1 MLRSVFGK
9 VVHDQ
14 WRIVLGWAAFAAI
27 WPAMYVALYPS
38 IGALGEMQ
46 RMLEQFPPGL
56 REFFASSSLNL
67 GTPEGFLNMELFTFV
82 APLLVLAYTVVV
94 CGGATAG
101 EEERGTMDLLLA
113 NPIPRWRIVVEKSAA
128 FVIGTIVIGIGMLIG
143 AAIGA
148 SAVEID
154 LDLWLVGQAIASSC
168 LLGFALG
175 GLALALGALTGR
187 RWLAAGAS
195 LMVVIAGFFL
205 NGLGALVDWLE
216 PWRPL
221 SPFYHYIA
229 NDPLSNG
236 LDAGHALVLVAWAVI
251 GGAIAVLAF
260 ERRDLAR

>member
-9 VVHDQ
+9 VIHDQ
-14 WRIVLGWAAFAAI
+14 WRIVLGWAVFAGI

-38 IGALGEMQ
+38 IGALGEME
-46 RMLEQFPPGL
+46 RMLEQFPPAL
-56 REFFASSSLNL
+56 RELFASSNVSLSS
-67 GTPEGFLNMELFTFV
+67 PEGFLNMELFSFV
-82 APLLVLAYTVVV
+82 APLLVQAYIVVV

-128 FVIGTIVIGIGMLIG
+128 FVLGTMVIGLGMWIG
-143 AAIGA
+143 AALGA
-148 SAVEID
+148 AAVEID
-154 LDLWLVGQAIASSC
+154 LDMWLVGQAIASSC
-168 LLGFALG
+168 LLGFAFG

-187 RWLAAGAS
+187 RWLAAGVS
-195 LMVVIAGFFL
+195 LMTAIAAFFL

-229 NDPLSNG
+229 NDPLTNG
-236 LDAGHALVLVAWAVI
+236 LDAGNVLVLLAWAVI
-251 GGAIAVLAF
+251 GGIIAVVAF
-260 ERRDLAR
+260 ERRNLAR

>member
-9 VVHDQ
+9 VLHDQ
-14 WRIVLGWAAFAAI
+14 WRLVLGWAAFSGI

-38 IGALGEMQ
+38 IGGLGELEK
-46 RMLEQFPPGL
+46 MLNEFPPAI

-67 GTPEGFLNMELFTFV
+67 STPEGFLNLELFTFV
-82 APLLVLAYTVVV
+82 APLLVLAYTVIVG
-94 CGGATAG
+94 GGATAG

-113 NPIPRWRIVVEKSAA
+113 NPIPRWRIVVEKAAA
-128 FVIGTIVIGIGMLIG
+128 FAVGTAVIGLGMWIG
-143 AAIGA
+143 AALGA
-148 SAVEID
+148 VAVTVD
-154 LDLWLVGQAIASSC
+154 LDLWLVGQAIGSAV
-168 LLGFALG
+168 LLGYALG

-187 RWLAAGAS
+187 RWLAAGIS

-216 PWRPL
+216 PWRPI
-221 SPFYHYIA
+221 SPFYQYIS

-236 LDAGHALVLVAWAVI
+236 IDPANAAVLLAWALVSGIVAVI
-251 GGAIAVLAF
+251 AF

>member
-46 RMLEQFPPGL
+46 KMLEQMPPGL

-67 GTPEGFLNMELFTFV
+67 STPEGFLNMELFTFV

-94 CGGATAG
+94 GGGATAG

-113 NPIPRWRIVVEKSAA
+113 NPVPRWRIVVEKSAA
-128 FVIGTIVIGIGMLIG
+128 FAIGTIVIGVGMWLG
-143 AAIGA
+143 AAAGA
-148 SAVEID
+148 VAVGVD
-154 LDLWLVGQAIASSC
+154 LDMWLVGQAIASSV
-168 LLGFALG
+168 LLGYALG
-175 GLALALGALTGR
+175 GLALALGAITGR
-187 RWLAAGAS
+187 RWLAAGVS
-195 LMVVIAGFFL
+195 LMVVITGFFL
-205 NGLGALVDWLE
+205 NGLGALVDWLA
-216 PWRPL
+216 PWRPI

-236 LDAGHALVLVAWAVI
+236 LDPGHALVLVAWAVI
-251 GGAIAVLAF
+251 GGAIAVVAF
-260 ERRDLAR
+260 ERRDLTR